1 MSLGRG
7 SLSEEGLPV
16 SRACEE
22 VRRSRPVGVNGSDV
36 INKSRTGLS
45 FVLVHYF
52 AFYNAIA
59 AAATTARRGL
69 VRRAARGDIKVY
81 FKALLFSRGHSALR
95 ALVQMLKLNT
105 ASPEGALR
113 IWLGRVCCEVSK
125 SFLLRFTLIYPF
137 QHYRRLRPERPRAS
151 HFKNTH
157 ARTAGRVPLRRMTG
171 SLPGIWLA

>member
-36 INKSRTGLS
+36 INKSRTG
-45 FVLVHYF
+45 FVLVRYF

-69 VRRAARGDIKVY
+69 VRRAARGDKG
-81 FKALLFSRGHSALR
+81 LLYSLA
-95 ALVQMLKLNT
+95 
-105 ASPEGALR
+105 
-113 IWLGRVCCEVSK
+113 
-125 SFLLRFTLIYPF
+125 
-137 QHYRRLRPERPRAS
+137 
-151 HFKNTH
+151 
-157 ARTAGRVPLRRMTG
+157 AGTQL
-171 SLPGIWLA
+171 SCADA